1 MEEPTGGGVSRKF
14 ALASAIVGAALAVG
28 GSLGFGVAVG
38 VFALYAVFNLYEKK
52 QGIGD
57 EEAD

>member
-1 MEEPTGGGVSRKF
+1 MDESSTGVSRKF
-14 ALASAIVGAALAVG
+14 ALASAIVGAALAIG
-28 GSLGFGVAVG
+28 GPAGLGVAVG
-38 VFALYAVFNLYEKK
+38 TFVLYAVFNLYEKK